1 MKLLPM
7 NENDISHN
15 PRFIYYIEVSGARF
29 ICQI

>member
-1 MKLLPM
+1 M